1 MRTLHFPAGTLE
13 PQVAAHADEM
23 FAVLGDP
30 AIYEFENEPPASA
43 DALRWRYERLESRGS
58 PDGREGWLNWVLR
71 LPDGRAAGYLQATT
85 YDGGRADV
93 AYVLASAHWGRGLAA
108 QAVQAMLDEL
118 ATQHGITALSAIL
131 KQANHRSLALLQ
143 RLGFAPASAAEHRLR
158 QIDPDEGLWQRSA
171 APDAV
176 TLRVLLPQDLDA
188 ALALWRA
195 TPGIGLSEADEPA
208 ALQRYLA
215 RNPGCSVAAT
225 RGTALVGT
233 LLAGHDGRRGLIH
246 HLVVAEGARRR
257 GLARA
262 MLARALDALRRAGIG
277 KCHVMTFADNA
288 AGRAF
293 WRAAGAAHR
302 VELALHSMPTG
313 NGRVDPTA

>member
-1 MRTLHFPAGTLE
+1 
-13 PQVAAHADEM
+13 M

-30 AIYEFENEPPASA
+30 AIYEFENEPPESA
-43 DALRWRYERLESRGS
+43 EWLRWRFERLESRGS

-93 AYVLASAHWGRGLAA
+93 AYVLASAYWGRSLAT

-118 ATQHGITALSAIL
+118 ATHHGATAFSAIF
-131 KQANHRSLALLQ
+131 KRANHRSLALLQ
-143 RLGFAPASAAEHRLR
+143 RLGFVPASEVEHRLR
-158 QIDPDEGLWQRSA
+158 QIEPDEGLWLRSA
-171 APDAV
+171 AADSI
-176 TLRVLLPQDLDA
+176 TLRVLLPQDLVA

-208 ALQRYLA
+208 ALQRYLT

-246 HLVVAEGARRR
+246 HLVVSESARRQ

-262 MLARALDALRRAGIG
+262 MLSRALDALRRAGMG

-293 WRAAGAAHR
+293 WHAAGAAHR